1 MQTIST
7 TEAFGK
13 KIPPIELIE
22 ISLCGQLVRLLKLSR
37 YMNTVIIDTKRI
49 LQILPEQ
56 IACEND
62 GAASQTYLN
71 D

>member
-7 TEAFGK
+7 TAAFGG

-22 ISLCGQLVRLLKLSR
+22 IGLCGQLVRLLKPAR
-37 YMNTVIIDTKRI
+37 YMNALIIDTKRI

-56 IACEND
+56 ITCEND
-62 GAASQTYLN
+62 GPLHRPI
-71 D
+71 